1 MNKVQR
7 NAIAETLSAILRK
20 LDKCEYRLAIA
31 LNSGD
36 ADAVSRI
43 SARVEVLSAELKGAD
58 AVLTML
64 GYVRDHHDDGGSGY
78 YTIEK
83 L

>member
-7 NAIAETLSAILRK
+7 KAIAETLSAVLHK
-20 LDKCEYRLAIA
+20 LEKLEDRLAVA
-31 LNSGD
+31 QDNGD
-36 ADAVSRI
+36 ADAVARL
-43 SARVEVLSAELKGAD
+43 SARIETLSAELKGAD

-64 GYVRDHHDDGGSGY
+64 GYVRQHHDDNERGY

-83 L
+83 I

>member
-7 NAIAETLSAILRK
+7 NAIAENLSALLHK
-20 LDKCEYRLAIA
+20 LEKCEDRLAVA
-31 LNSGD
+31 QDNGD
-36 ADAVSRI
+36 ADAVARL
-43 SARVEVLSAELKGAD
+43 SARIETLSAELKGAD

-64 GYVRDHHDDGGSGY
+64 GYVRKYHDDNERGH

-83 L
+83 I